1 MAVANGL
8 ITLADAKASLGIPT
22 ATTANDA
29 DIERYIEAA
38 TPVIENITGP
48 LLAGSRVYSVDGGV
62 AAVLVGSRFNAVT
75 SVTESGAVITDYV
88 ADGESG
94 IIFAGSQAGSRTFTS
109 GVRNIIVTVTV
120 GSATIPPNITLATRE
135 LVRHW
140 WQLGRQGNRPAFGN
154 EGVGD
159 VSVPSGF
166 AVPRRVIELCEPNR
180 RTAGFA

>member
-1 MAVANGL
+1 MAIVNGL
-8 ITLADAKASLGIPT
+8 ITLADAKASLGIP
-22 ATTANDA
+22 ATTTTNDS

-48 LLAGSRVYSVDGGV
+48 LLLSSRAYRLDGGGG
-62 AAVLVGSRFNAVT
+62 AVLVGSGFNSVT
-75 SVTESGAVITDYV
+75 SVTESGTPITDYV
-88 ADGESG
+88 ADTAAG
-94 IIFAGSQAGSRTFTS
+94 IIYAGSAASPRTFRPGIGS
-109 GVRNIIVTVTV
+109 VVVVVSVGAASIPANII
-120 GSATIPPNITLATRE
+120 LATRE

-140 WQLGRQGNRPAFGN
+140 WQQGRQGNRPAFGN
-154 EGVGD
+154 EGVSE